1 MIAADLKEKI
11 GCPDFLNKVECLG
24 GYLNFFVDKSM
35 FAKQIVENYLAD
47 HNYGGSD
54 EGQGKT
60 ICIDY
65 SSPNVAKNFHVG
77 HLRTTI
83 IGNSLNKI
91 FTKLGYHVERI
102 NHLGDWGTQFG

>member
-1 MIAADLKEKI
+1 M
-11 GCPDFLNKVECLG
+11 G

-47 HNYGGSD
+47 PNYGGPA
-54 EGQGKT
+54 EKNGKT

-91 FTKLGYHVERI
+91 FSKLGYKVEESI
-102 NHLGDWGTQFG
+102 I